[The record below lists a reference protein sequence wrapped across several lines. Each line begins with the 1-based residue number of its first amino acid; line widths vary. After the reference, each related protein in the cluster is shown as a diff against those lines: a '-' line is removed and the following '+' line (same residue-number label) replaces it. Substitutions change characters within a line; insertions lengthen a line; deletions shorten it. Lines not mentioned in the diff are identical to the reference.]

1 VLRACTHRIC
11 GLPTTLPIFF
21 LLKSTDV
28 EGYLQQLFVGS
39 VPGLCDLNRSYL
51 ARRGGVL
58 LVAGVH
64 VPAGEVEYL
73 EPGDRR
79 RHGEEVVDGVAPPL
93 LGVGP
98 VQLKHLYR
106 GVLMYLGVGETLH
119 LRDLLVRRLPVE
131 LCR

>member
-1 VLRACTHRIC
+1 MLRACTHRIC

-64 VPAGEVEYL
+64 VPAGEVEDF
-73 EPGDRR
+73 EPGDIRR
-79 RHGEEVVDGVAPPL
+79 QGEEVVDGVAPPL
-93 LGVGP
+93 LGFYP
-98 VQLKHLYR
+98 IQFKNLYR
-106 GVLMYLGVGETLH
+106 GVLPYLGDDELLH
-119 LRDLLVRRLPVE
+119 LGDLLVRGLPVE